1 MPARVSCARTKHD
14 NQQILEAAS
23 VLKEVGAALSLSP
36 GAVTILRRF
45 GVHLE
50 QKGGTPM
57 QDVKV
62 WGHDGVTIGRTT
74 LKARDMYGDDV
85 VRPPTRTSWC
95 GSAE

>member
-1 MPARVSCARTKHD
+1 MPARVRCALIKHA
-14 NQQILEAAS
+14 NRQILEAAS

-36 GAVTILRRF
+36 GTVKILRRF

-85 VRPPTRTSWC
+85 VRPPTRALGC